1 MLYRCVRRPSPHAA
15 VGFASFARVF
25 FKPIGATRV
34 RRGVPT
40 APADRIG
47 PAVTSSHPR
56 VPLGDP
62 RLARRAES
70 LAPRPTT
77 RSTLFHI
84 DTDIP
89 YRTHRQAHAELR
101 PAGSHRRR
109 QQGQPAVSSRASRRV
124 NRRAV
129 RTRRGRRGWG
139 GSEGKQTPAAATVTV
154 ARRREGS
161 TFTSGR
167 RATTRGD
174 PRASEAGSV
183 DGTRR

>member
-34 RRGVPT
+34 RRGVLT

-47 PAVTSSHPR
+47 PAMTSSHPR

-84 DTDIP
+84 ETDNP
-89 YRTHRQAHAELR
+89 YRTID
-101 PAGSHRRR
+101 RRTLNY
-109 QQGQPAVSSRASRRV
+109 GQPAL
-124 NRRAV
+124 
-129 RTRRGRRGWG
+129 TD
-139 GSEGKQTPAAATVTV
+139 AANKANQQ
-154 ARRREGS
+154 
-161 TFTSGR
+161 
-167 RATTRGD
+167 
-174 PRASEAGSV
+174 
-183 DGTRR
+183 

>member
-1 MLYRCVRRPSPHAA
+1 MQQSRGWVHYAIHRPEPHIMLYRCVHRQGPHAA

-84 DTDIP
+84 ETDNP
-89 YRTHRQAHAELR
+89 YRTID
-101 PAGSHRRR
+101 RRTLNY
-109 QQGQPAVSSRASRRV
+109 GQPAL
-124 NRRAV
+124 
-129 RTRRGRRGWG
+129 TD
-139 GSEGKQTPAAATVTV
+139 AANKANQQ
-154 ARRREGS
+154 
-161 TFTSGR
+161 
-167 RATTRGD
+167 
-174 PRASEAGSV
+174 
-183 DGTRR
+183 